1 VKKQVLHGSNLSGTY
16 RCSFTEQSTTQPPKP
31 PRADLATFINFT
43 SSTTH
48 LPNQDLCT
56 ISHRFPKPITR
67 SPNHTTS
74 APSTTSLNH
83 IQPHNLH
90 NLHTPTRPPPHPYNL
105 PAMSDPPI
113 DYDGLAARL
122 ADTLQSIDVSSLQ
135 QWGDTDSTTKDTDPA
150 TDYAILE
157 TLNEI
162 STHPGDGRG
171 FDVWSSTT
179 EERDILARR
188 YGADVD
194 GSDHEEEPVVEDSVD
209 EEPVDEDAVDV

>member
-1 VKKQVLHGSNLSGTY
+1 
-16 RCSFTEQSTTQPPKP
+16 
-31 PRADLATFINFT
+31 
-43 SSTTH
+43 
-48 LPNQDLCT
+48 
-56 ISHRFPKPITR
+56 
-67 SPNHTTS
+67 
-74 APSTTSLNH
+74 
-83 IQPHNLH
+83 
-90 NLHTPTRPPPHPYNL
+90 
-105 PAMSDPPI
+105 MSDPPI